1 MMATNPEI
9 PFSKFHGLGNDFLIA
24 RGKGLPGS
32 LADLARS
39 ICDRHFGVGADG
51 FLVVLPPKV
60 KKHEARVRFFN
71 ADGSE
76 AEMSGNGI
84 RCVGAFL
91 SLESRPSRT
100 LNIETPA
107 GVKSLRLVGSRRGTW
122 TFRVS
127 MGKPVLDPRKIPF
140 RGVKGR
146 GPVVGFRLP
155 TQRGI
160 LPVTVTSMGNP
171 HCSVFVADF
180 ERIGWARL
188 GREIEIGPLFPSRTN
203 VEFVRVISRKEIAVR
218 FWERGVGVT
227 SASGTGSCAA
237 VVASVLNRRTGRKVR
252 VRTVAGNLEVT
263 WPKSGEITL
272 TGPVQLVARG
282 SYYPWP

>member
-1 MMATNPEI
+1 MTMNPEL

-24 RGKGLPGS
+24 RGKDLRGPLP
-32 LADLARS
+32 ALARS
-39 ICDRHFGVGADG
+39 ICDRHIGVGADG

-60 KKHEARVRFFN
+60 KKHDARVRFFN

-91 SLESRPSRT
+91 RVEGSASRT
-100 LNIETPA
+100 LKIETPA
-107 GVKSLRLVGSRRGTW
+107 GVKSLRLVGSKQGTW

-140 RGVKGR
+140 RGAKGR

-171 HCSVFVADF
+171 HCSIFVADF
-180 ERIGWARL
+180 ARIGWARL
-188 GREIEIGPLFPSRTN
+188 GREIEINPLFPNRTN
-203 VEFVRVISRKEIAVR
+203 VEFVTVISRKEIAVR
-218 FWERGVGVT
+218 FWERGVGET
-227 SASGTGSCAA
+227 SSSGTGSCAA
-237 VVASVLNRRTGRKVR
+237 VVACVLNRRTGRTVH
-252 VRTVAGNLEVT
+252 VRTVAGSLEVT
-263 WPKSGEITL
+263 WPKGGEITL

-282 SYYPWP
+282 TFHP

>member
-1 MMATNPEI
+1 MAAKPEI
-9 PFSKFHGLGNDFLIA
+9 AFAKYHGLGNDFLIT

-32 LADLARS
+32 LPELARS
-39 ICDRHFGVGADG
+39 MCDRHFGVGADG
-51 FLVVLPPKV
+51 LLVVLPPKA
-60 KKHEARVRFFN
+60 KKHDARVRFFN

-91 SLESRPSRT
+91 NAEGSRPRILKLET
-100 LNIETPA
+100 LA
-107 GVKSLRLVGSRRGTW
+107 GVKSLRLVSSKQGRW

-127 MGKPVLDPRKIPF
+127 MGKPVLEPRKIPF
-140 RGVKGR
+140 RGAKGR
-146 GPVVGFRLP
+146 GPVVGFRLA

-180 ERIGWARL
+180 ARIGWARL
-188 GREIEIGPLFPSRTN
+188 GREIETNPLFPNRTN
-203 VEFVRVISRKEIAVR
+203 VEFVTVISRNEIAVR
-218 FWERGVGVT
+218 FWERGVEET

-237 VVASVLNRRTGRKVR
+237 VVACVLNRRTGRRVR
-252 VRTVAGNLEVT
+252 VHTVAGVLEVA
-263 WPKSGEITL
+263 WAKGGEVIL

-282 SYYPWP
+282 SYYP

>member
-1 MMATNPEI
+1 MIINPELA
-9 PFSKFHGLGNDFLIA
+9 FSKFHGLGNDFLIA

-32 LADLARS
+32 LPDLARS

-60 KKHEARVRFFN
+60 KKHDARVRFYN

-91 SLESRPSRT
+91 SLEGTPSRT
-100 LNIETPA
+100 LKIETPA
-107 GVKSLRLVGSRRGTW
+107 GVKSLQRVGSKQGTW

-127 MGKPVLDPRKIPF
+127 MGKPVLHPRKIPF
-140 RGVKGR
+140 RGVKGQ

-160 LPVTVTSMGNP
+160 LPVTVSSMGNP
-171 HCSVFVADF
+171 HCSIFVADF
-180 ERIGWARL
+180 ARIGWARL
-188 GREIEIGPLFPSRTN
+188 GQEIEVNPLFPNRTN

-218 FWERGVGVT
+218 FWERGVGET
-227 SASGTGSCAA
+227 SSSGTGSCAA
-237 VVASVLNRRTGRKVR
+237 LVACVLNRRTGRRVR
-252 VRTVAGNLEVT
+252 VHTVAGIMEVT
-263 WPKSGEITL
+263 WPKGGEITL
-272 TGPVQLVARG
+272 TGPVQLVAQG
-282 SYYPWP
+282 TFHP